1 MGSWQPGVEEIE
13 DEHDREERRDSPL
26 FNFFNRARA
35 RPRSLKGA
43 GEKGITPEAR
53 ALCGNVKQPKE
64 NLWVDV
70 LGQGQAGS
78 PGSGG
83 ASPYHMLLLGKKI
96 ISLPRV
102 HR

>member
-43 GEKGITPEAR
+43 GEKGKERRERAR
-53 ALCGNVKQPKE
+53 
-64 NLWVDV
+64 
-70 LGQGQAGS
+70 GQAGS